1 MSKKKANILLV
12 EDDTNLGFVVKE
24 FLETKG
30 FKVDLQTNGEDG
42 LASFLK
48 NPFDLLILDVM
59 LPLKDGFSLAE
70 DIRKKDKL
78 APIIFLTAKG
88 LEKDR
93 IRGFKIG
100 GDDYLTKPFS
110 TEELSL
116 RIEAIL
122 KRSIFSSSNEEYS
135 HLFSIGKY
143 EFNYYNRNLKT
154 QGSEVNLTKRE
165 ADLLRLLCLHKNDTL
180 KREIALKHIWGENDY
195 FMGRS
200 MDVYITKLRKYLDK
214 DNSISIINVHG
225 TGFKLE
231 VRD

>member
-100 GDDYLTKPFS
+100 GDDYLTKPF
-110 TEELSL
+110 
-116 RIEAIL
+116 
-122 KRSIFSSSNEEYS
+122 
-135 HLFSIGKY
+135 
-143 EFNYYNRNLKT
+143 
-154 QGSEVNLTKRE
+154 
-165 ADLLRLLCLHKNDTL
+165 
-180 KREIALKHIWGENDY
+180 
-195 FMGRS
+195 
-200 MDVYITKLRKYLDK
+200 
-214 DNSISIINVHG
+214 
-225 TGFKLE
+225 
-231 VRD
+231 